1 VLDVTKRGIFKN
13 VDKLIM
19 TDGDNAHLGGEW
31 DRFKDHNQTSAV
43 RVRALFV
50 ENMSGPVLRMLG
62 AKYNI
67 EPFFFS
73 SSLNFI
79 PSRFQEDA
87 RKGIGDHITITLP
100 FIQVIPTEILL
111 NQGFQASPE
120 TLVSTGEDPMVTKVI
135 DTQAPLKIQLKRFDL
150 DDGPIVKRALVSD
163 LLSVHLVRNV
173 NGNTIISYHA
183 NVDLPTTKANYLH
196 ERIRFAGQSVYWQ
209 KMLERAEDPTFLLLI
224 FIWQAAYAWD
234 EALQQL
240 NEYICE
246 LEIEVMQTSSIVL
259 TQQLHIIQAH
269 LLYYSSLLR
278 SFKKAVQFVH
288 NTPNPALTEA
298 QRDVC
303 KPLMERECKTLLRKV
318 ERLNAERLM
327 QEGRLSNVLNLVF
340 SSVNIYDSTISK
352 TMAEAT
358 LIDSEAMKQIAYL
371 TMIILPPYFCTA
383 VYSMNLKSL
392 NPISN
397 PTVTTFFEVTIPLTV
412 VTIWIIVAL
421 QSEYMFKKPSLRH
434 RIAWPYYLVQYLFKR
449 TRDRKRDNGKVE
461 VNAPLYERPTPYYK
475 VL

>member
-1 VLDVTKRGIFKN
+1 
-13 VDKLIM
+13 M
-19 TDGDNAHLGGEW
+19 TDGDDAHLDGEW
-31 DRFKDHNQTSAV
+31 DRFKDHNQTSDV

-73 SSLNFI
+73 SSLNWI
-79 PSRFQEDA
+79 PTRFQEDA
-87 RKGIGDHITITLP
+87 RKHTGDHITITLP
-100 FIQVIPTEILL
+100 FIQVVPSDVLPEE
-111 NQGFQASPE
+111 GSQASSV
-120 TLVSTGEDPMVTKVI
+120 TLVPKEEDQIVTKVI

-150 DDGPIVKRALVSD
+150 GNKVEQALIPD

-173 NGNTIISYHA
+173 NGSTIISYHA
-183 NVDLPTTKANYLH
+183 NTDLPTTKANYLH

-246 LEIEVMQTSSIVL
+246 LETEVIKTSSLDL
-259 TQQLHIIQAH
+259 TQELHIIQAH

-278 SFKKAVQFVH
+278 SFKKAIEFVQ

-298 QRDVC
+298 QREVC
-303 KPLMERECKTLLRKV
+303 KPLMERECKTLLREV
-318 ERLNAERLM
+318 ERLNTESLM
-327 QEGRLSNVLNLVF
+327 QEDRLRNIMNLVF
-340 SSVNIYDSTISK
+340 SSVKFYDTNIRKIMTKAMLDDG
-352 TMAEAT
+352 EAIRT
-358 LIDSEAMKQIAYL
+358 IAYL
-371 TMIILPPYFCTA
+371 EMMFMPGHFMIEIFHMNVKPINPNGAPRIPIFLQIALPITA
-383 VYSMNLKSL
+383 A
-392 NPISN
+392 
-397 PTVTTFFEVTIPLTV
+397 
-412 VTIWIIVAL
+412 TIWIILVY
-421 QSEYMFKKPSLRH
+421 QSKYMFKKPSLRKQL
-434 RIAWPYYLVQYLFKR
+434 IWPFWLVMYLFER
-449 TRDRKRDNGKVE
+449 ARKGMGDTGKANVP
-461 VNAPLYERPTPYYK
+461 VHERPPPYHQ